1 HQSSLQCPC
10 SHVSVQYDK
19 FIQIEPFYHELCQSD
34 FISDEWINYLSLL
47 YEQSWNN
54 SILSDWRRIAQFQFQ
69 TLRSFCE
76 LAQEAIE
83 NELESFKHREFIQS
97 QLILEELF
105 HAQISSFITEFIDSL
120 SKTFMRT
127 LQFVQNITAHSLLM
141 SGASMTNVIPNNQV
155 YMGFEE
161 AVLPFSANTYTF
173 FDGFTCTCSS
183 STATTCM
190 GTATLQ
196 NNIVPGFQTGCYMM
210 NALFKSSLD
219 ILYNQSFID
228 MITDSSKTFQKLNSS
243 IPSKTVENLLS
254 QMFVDYWSNTT
265 LYGGYFNECAP
276 DICQYSVN
284 RRHGFIEIVALI
296 IGLFGGLSAAL
307 RFIVPFIIETIAPN
321 IRRFIAL
328 KSTRTTQLVTD
339 ETTTEFSAGDR
350 IKKLIQLVIR
360 TIVELNLFESIPSS
374 QNENIIRKQRHSTRV
389 YIILLFTSSSI
400 LIFFTSIRMQ
410 TISVSIEMPTLPKFI
425 QLYNQYPSTLNCP
438 CSQVAIQYNQIILS
452 LQPEYHQICSSEF
465 VSSKWINL
473 KFLNI
478 SSTRTYTHD
487 IRCQSQIHFQ
497 LLSTLCYAAIQTVED
512 NLQSFYKTKFVS
524 HQLLTYESFRIQV
537 DLIVEQFKR
546 IIPELFQYALEL
558 TKANFEL
565 NRFIVPMNA
574 VFILSSCLS
583 QIKAFIDETVSP
595 TDFTTLKLSS
605 ESYANNSYDKIEEL
619 ANKLFIQSWTN
630 KSSYESYFNECQ
642 PLTCQYSYQ
651 SRLTLLYIITTVIGF
666 IGGLVIATRLLAPV
680 IVMLA
685 HRVWNYIL
693 HRQRNDV
700 IPTVQTTSLES
711 GNTVTVTVDSPS
723 VSKYIQLYAQ
733 YSTTLKCPCSQIA
746 TKRDKFILQI
756 EPQYHEICSS
766 VFVSFKWLNNLEF
779 PYYIVSF
786 GYDNDFRG
794 TIQMQFLTISRFCS
808 LSQKIINTSLS
819 TFRQTDFVTARVVSQ
834 TEFIAQT
841 KVLFEQFKRTTA
853 RQLMQIFKLVLATNH
868 GNQLATVFPSNWDFI
883 MKYPQSALM
892 DFSQLPALS
901 IPKTYEIADRSVK
914 LSLLGFRIG
923 CYPLNALLQSNL
935 LCLYDQTCL
944 GIMRAGIYYSK
955 LIPTEILT
963 YSSLM
968 EPNTTIETILSK
980 LFVSQWFYDFSFE
993 RYFTECAPQF
1003 CQYSHLLKFNQV
1015 YIITTLIA
1023 LFGGL
1028 TKGLHFGMSY
1038 IAILIF
1044 KLFDYLKQKNK
1055 HNSVVVPYS
1064 EEINV
1069 AVIDDTHNRSK
1080 SVSISITKTIQ
1091 LPLDPIDERTRP
1103 WITRIDVVYLIVL
1116 ILLIIAAIVVTC
1128 IVWIKG
1134 NENENYKIML
1144 SDSSTSLITSTT
1156 ATEPMT
1162 TLTNT
1167 CYMTLK
1173 YQTQTYPTG
1182 SDPKSFIINDLN
1194 RDSILDLAVTSYVDN
1209 TFSILLGNGNGTFQ
1223 TPLLYSTGDET
1234 RPWGIAS
1241 LYINNDTLLDL
1252 AIALTGPFQLAFFYG
1267 VATNILFTRSPN
1279 TVSIGFIYND
1289 LAGEIETSDLNDDG
1303 RTDLIVLNRRT
1314 STTDILA
1321 AIPLWIFFNLDRYP
1335 PFRWPTDIYVPEY
1348 NSIVVGDFD
1357 NNGKQNDIAVCSN
1370 GPMMFTYLNLTYTS
1384 DAPFWSQIHFMNGET
1399 SSLIKGMFNDDEFE
1413 DLAVISPTTDTL
1425 KILLAR
1431 GNGTFIQQNYATTT
1445 HPTSVTRINFNNDEI
1460 DDLAVL
1466 NCNGTV
1472 IVFLGKPAGIFD
1484 QKYLSFNTSRGNSNQ
1499 CAISLKVA
1507 DLNQDERDD
1516 LIFLNTETYSINV
1529 LLSADCDE

>member
-1 HQSSLQCPC
+1 
-10 SHVSVQYDK
+10 
-19 FIQIEPFYHELCQSD
+19 
-34 FISDEWINYLSLL
+34 
-47 YEQSWNN
+47 
-54 SILSDWRRIAQFQFQ
+54 
-69 TLRSFCE
+69 
-76 LAQEAIE
+76 
-83 NELESFKHREFIQS
+83 
-97 QLILEELF
+97 
-105 HAQISSFITEFIDSL
+105 
-120 SKTFMRT
+120 
-127 LQFVQNITAHSLLM
+127 
-141 SGASMTNVIPNNQV
+141 
-155 YMGFEE
+155 
-161 AVLPFSANTYTF
+161 
-173 FDGFTCTCSS
+173 
-183 STATTCM
+183 
-190 GTATLQ
+190 
-196 NNIVPGFQTGCYMM
+196 
-210 NALFKSSLD
+210 
-219 ILYNQSFID
+219 
-228 MITDSSKTFQKLNSS
+228 
-243 IPSKTVENLLS
+243 
-254 QMFVDYWSNTT
+254 MFVDYWSNTT

-328 KSTRTTQLVTD
+328 KFTRTTQLVTD

-360 TIVELNLFESIPSS
+360 TIVELNLFESIPPS

-438 CSQVAIQYNQIILS
+438 CSQVAIQYDQIILS

-478 SSTRTYTHD
+478 SNTRTYTHD

-574 VFILSSCLS
+574 VFILTFEASQSLLTNTAIFYSERPDCLPVPSSTCRCTALSIKECYRSTRIIDSGINYIIPGMFATWSPIQSVLMSTLECLYNSSCLS

-666 IGGLVIATRLLAPV
+666 IGGLAIATRLLAPV

-819 TFRQTDFVTARVVSQ
+819 TFRQTDFVTARVISQ

-901 IPKTYEIADRSVK
+901 IPKTYGTDSCSCARYVNCSKIPDFDLEIADRSVK

-980 LFVSQWFYDFSFE
+980 LFVSQWFYNFSFE

-1055 HNSVVVPYS
+1055 HNRAVVPYS
-1064 EEINV
+1064 EETNV
-1069 AVIDDTHNRSK
+1069 AVIDNTHNRSK

-1091 LPLDPIDERTRP
+1091 LPPDPIDERTRP

-1370 GPMMFTYLNLTYTS
+1370 GPMMFTYLNLTYTN

>member
-1 HQSSLQCPC
+1 
-10 SHVSVQYDK
+10 
-19 FIQIEPFYHELCQSD
+19 
-34 FISDEWINYLSLL
+34 
-47 YEQSWNN
+47 
-54 SILSDWRRIAQFQFQ
+54 
-69 TLRSFCE
+69 
-76 LAQEAIE
+76 
-83 NELESFKHREFIQS
+83 
-97 QLILEELF
+97 
-105 HAQISSFITEFIDSL
+105 
-120 SKTFMRT
+120 
-127 LQFVQNITAHSLLM
+127 
-141 SGASMTNVIPNNQV
+141 MTNVIPNNQV

-901 IPKTYEIADRSVK
+901 IPKTYGTDSCSCARYVNCSKIPDFDLEIADRSVK

-1162 TLTNT
+1162 TLTT
-1167 CYMTLK
+1167 
-1173 YQTQTYPTG
+1173 
-1182 SDPKSFIINDLN
+1182 
-1194 RDSILDLAVTSYVDN
+1194 
-1209 TFSILLGNGNGTFQ
+1209 
-1223 TPLLYSTGDET
+1223 
-1234 RPWGIAS
+1234 
-1241 LYINNDTLLDL
+1241 
-1252 AIALTGPFQLAFFYG
+1252 IALTGPFQLAIFYG
-1267 VATNILFTRSPN
+1267 VATNILFTSSPY
-1279 TVSIGFIYND
+1279 TLSIGFIYND

-1303 RTDLIVLNRRT
+1303 RIDLIVLNRRT
-1314 STTDILA
+1314 STTDILE

-1335 PFRWPTDIYVPEY
+1335 PLRSPMSVYVPEY
-1348 NSIVVGDFD
+1348 NSIVFGDFD

-1370 GPMMFTYLNLTYTS
+1370 GPMMFTYLNLTYTGES
-1384 DAPFWSQIHFMNGET
+1384 PFWSQIHFMNGET

-1516 LIFLNTETYSINV
+1516 LIFLNTET
-1529 LLSADCDE
+1529 